1 MIGKLV
7 AMSIVQGG
15 SGLPIFHPAVYHY
28 LTTGVYLGQ
37 VTADDEVPDPQ
48 VRLLLNE
55 VMRFCVHTHTH
66 VTDFIRSLI
75 LMVVGWLYHA

>member
-7 AMSIVQGG
+7 AVSVVQGG

-37 VTADDEVPDPQ
+37 VTTDDEVPDPQ
-48 VRLLLNE
+48 VRILLNE
-55 VMRFCVHTHTH
+55 V
-66 VTDFIRSLI
+66 S
-75 LMVVGWLYHA
+75 